1 VDPVFLVAVA
11 LVATGVAGTVLPAL
25 PGVPLVLAG
34 LALAAW
40 RDGFEHVG
48 GWTLAL
54 LVALTVLSFAVD
66 VAGAA
71 LGLKRTRASG
81 WAVGGAL
88 AGLAIGVFFGLP
100 GLLLG
105 PFAGAFV
112 AEWLVR
118 RDLRQA
124 GRVGLGAWIGLV
136 VASALR
142 LAVAFA
148 MVAVFALAWV
158 I

>member
-1 VDPVFLVAVA
+1 MDPVFLISSA
-11 LVATGVAGTVLPAL
+11 LVVVGIAGTVLPVL

-40 RDGFEHVG
+40 RDGFAHVG
-48 GWTLAL
+48 GWTLAVLVL
-54 LVALTVLSFAVD
+54 LTLVSFATD

-71 LGLKRTRASG
+71 FGLKRSGASG
-81 WAVGGAL
+81 WALAGAL
-88 AGLAIGVFFGLP
+88 AGLAIGLFFGFP

-105 PFAGAFV
+105 PFAGAFA
-112 AEWLVR
+112 AEWLAR
-118 RDLRQA
+118 RDLRKA
-124 GRVGLGAWIGLV
+124 GRASLGAWIGLV
-136 VASALR
+136 LATALR

-148 MVAVFALAWV
+148 MVGVFALAWV

>member
-1 VDPVFLVAVA
+1 MDPILLIAGA
-11 LVATGVAGTVLPAL
+11 LVVAGIAGTVLPAL

-54 LVALTVLSFAVD
+54 LVALTLVSFAVD

-71 LGLKRTRASG
+71 FGLKRSGASG
-81 WAVGGAL
+81 WALAGAL
-88 AGLAIGVFFGLP
+88 AGLVLGLFFGFP

-105 PFAGAFV
+105 PFAGAFA
-112 AEWLVR
+112 AEWLAR

-124 GRVGLGAWIGLV
+124 GRAGLGAWVGLV
-136 VASALR
+136 LATALR

-148 MVAVFALAWV
+148 MVGVFALAWV